1 MTYKNSSKPKLTIS
15 FLTKLNLLKGIFAR
29 RKIKLFYCKPC
40 PITTGDREMLKMQR
54 RFFFIIHWSVKKN
67 LNM

>member
-54 RFFFIIHWSVKKN
+54 RFFLLFIGQLKKT
-67 LNM
+67 